1 MKKTALFVVLLCF
14 QFSFSQKRLVSWSQQ
29 NIENYTEDMYNEA
42 QKLSPE
48 QLLEKNKNAAYW
60 SEVFLTMNASVNNYE
75 NDKEYLKNLAR
86 QITDTKETKIKGTS
100 RLIIWDR
107 IVSGDIIFE
116 GKGLVV
122 ENDLF
127 LINGRANQVLQSV
140 TRKNFGFVTSSSTE
154 KELESL
160 REKWLDYLNG
170 KPVEEFKPTE
180 FKNAKIA
187 EINGLNAVHAL
198 IISLQDNSVKEQI
211 TKKCLKQIYN
221 LDEFPTAKESPAK
234 FCSPDTYTYAYLA
247 MLFGDK
253 TRDET
258 KTAKWWLNFW
268 NENQKK
274 LTWNDAGFYEVKK

>member
-1 MKKTALFVVLLCF
+1 MKKTALFVVLFCF
-14 QFSFSQKRLVSWSQQ
+14 QFSFSQKLLLSWSQQ
-29 NIENYTEDMYNEA
+29 NIENYTEEMYNEA

-48 QLLEKNKNAAYW
+48 QLLEKNKNASYW
-60 SEVFLTMNASVNNYE
+60 SEVFLTMNASVNNYKE
-75 NDKEYLKNLAR
+75 DKEYLKSLAN
-86 QITDTKETKIKGTS
+86 QITDTKETKLRGTS

-107 IVSGDIIFE
+107 VVNGDIIFD

-127 LINGRANQVLQSV
+127 LINGRANQILQSV
-140 TRKNFGFVTSSSTE
+140 TRKNFGFVTMYST
-154 KELESL
+154 KQELEFLKS
-160 REKWLDYLNG
+160 KWLDYFNG

-180 FKNAKIA
+180 FKNAKIS
-187 EINGLNAVHAL
+187 EISSLNAIHAL
-198 IISLQDNSVKEQI
+198 IISLQENSVKDQI
-211 TKKCLKQIYN
+211 TKNCLKKIYK
-221 LDEFPTAKESPAK
+221 LDKLPKEKDSPAIY
-234 FCSPDTYTYAYLA
+234 CSPDTYTYGYLG

-274 LTWNDAGFYEVKK
+274 LSWNEAGFYEVKK